1 MADDANH
8 SRSYRLVT
16 AAFGALFTVL
26 ALAIVVVSD
35 RTVGP
40 LLLAVLLGILG
51 IDAMVG
57 AYRSRPSLLSR
68 IGPLP

>member
-1 MADDANH
+1 MANDANH

>member
-1 MADDANH
+1 MANDANH

-51 IDAMVG
+51 IDALVG